1 MVQACDFGSMSAA
14 RFTQASAFEAPRLVL
29 FDCDGTLVD
38 SQHHIVAAMQS
49 AFARY
54 DLAAPA
60 PDAVRRLV
68 GLPLE
73 ISVRHLLQTM
83 NIGADTAAVVAAYRE
98 AAFAM
103 RHAPDHDEPLFPGL
117 LDTLAS
123 LEADGYLLGIA
134 TGKARRGLD
143 ATLTM
148 HGLHDRFVTLQT
160 ADIAR
165 GKPDPDMVLRAMRET
180 GAEPGSTLVVGDT
193 TFDIL
198 MAKNAGARAIGV
210 AWGYHDPAEL
220 LEAGALAVAESYGE
234 LPALIRA
241 TLGG

>member
-1 MVQACDFGSMSAA
+1 MSAA
-14 RFTQASAFEAPRLVL
+14 RFTPSSATLSSAFEAPRLVL

-38 SQHHIVAAMQS
+38 SQHHIVAAMQA
-49 AFARY
+49 AFARHG
-54 DLAAPA
+54 LAAPA

-73 ISVRHLLQTM
+73 ISVRQLLQAM
-83 NIGADTAAVVAAYRE
+83 GIGTDADAVVAAYRE

-117 LDTLAS
+117 VDALAR
-123 LEADGYLLGIA
+123 LEDDGYLLGIA

-143 ATLTM
+143 ATLSL

-193 TFDIL
+193 TFDIQ
-198 MAKNAGARAIGV
+198 MAKNAGVRALGV

-220 LEAGALAVAESYGE
+220 LEAGALAVAQSYGE
-234 LPALIRA
+234 VPALIRA
-241 TLGG
+241 ALGAGF

>member
-1 MVQACDFGSMSAA
+1 MSAA
-14 RFTQASAFEAPRLVL
+14 RFTPRSATLSSAFEAPRLVL

-38 SQHHIVAAMQS
+38 SQHHIVAAMQA
-49 AFARY
+49 AFARHG
-54 DLAAPA
+54 LAPPA

-73 ISVRHLLQTM
+73 ISVRQLLQAM
-83 NIGADTAAVVAAYRE
+83 GIGTDAGAVVAAYRE

-117 LDTLAS
+117 VDALAR
-123 LEADGYLLGIA
+123 LEDDGYLLGIA

-143 ATLTM
+143 ATLSL
-148 HGLHDRFVTLQT
+148 HGLHERFVTLQT

-193 TFDIL
+193 TFDIQ
-198 MAKNAGARAIGV
+198 MAKNAGVRALGV

-220 LEAGALAVAESYGE
+220 LEAGALAVAQSYGE
-234 LPALIRA
+234 VPALIRA
-241 TLGG
+241 ALGAGF

>member
-1 MVQACDFGSMSAA
+1 MSAA
-14 RFTQASAFEAPRLVL
+14 RFTQSSAFEAPRLVL

-38 SQHHIVAAMQS
+38 SQHHIVAAMQA
-49 AFARY
+49 AFASHA
-54 DLAAPA
+54 LAAPA

-68 GLPLE
+68 GLSLE
-73 ISVRHLLQTM
+73 VSVRRLLESM
-83 NIGADTAAVVAAYRE
+83 ALSAEADADAVVAAYRQ

-117 LDTLAS
+117 LEALAK

-143 ATLTM
+143 ATLSL

-198 MAKNAGARAIGV
+198 MARNAGARAIGV

-234 LPALIRA
+234 LPALIRM
-241 TLGG
+241 TTGG

>member
-1 MVQACDFGSMSAA
+1 MSAA
-14 RFTQASAFEAPRLVL
+14 RFTISSAASEAPRLVL

-38 SQHHIVAAMQS
+38 SQHHIVAAMQK
-49 AFARY
+49 AFAKHA
-54 DLAAPA
+54 LAAPA
-60 PDAVRRLV
+60 ADMVRRLV

-73 ISVRHLLQTM
+73 ISVRHLLQAM
-83 NIGADTAAVVAAYRE
+83 NIGADADAVVAAYRE

-117 LDTLAS
+117 LDALAA
-123 LEADGYLLGIA
+123 LEGDGYLLGIA

-143 ATLTM
+143 ATLSL
-148 HGLHDRFVTLQT
+148 HGLHDRFITLQT

-198 MAKNAGARAIGV
+198 MARNAGARAVGV

-234 LPALIRA
+234 LPALIRGFM
-241 TLGG
+241 GG